1 MHEIMHLNTRRPSGM
16 TRMMGR
22 EVEGLQSAS
31 VWIGLWHQQLKKNM
45 TPCLLLH
52 LIHSVPNS
60 VSSHSNFIA
69 SPVLWIPFLG
79 SQFSLTFM
87 TLFTGHKT
95 IPSRWNPKELLELA
109 LSPASCL
116 LSPPHAPS
124 VNGNQPPPSQ
134 FNILGA
140 CCLPQLLSTA
150 AGSLDVKLLAL
161 NFLDKN
167 ALRENI
173 VHID

>member
-60 VSSHSNFIA
+60 VSSHSYFIA

-87 TLFTGHKT
+87 TLVHRTQNHPKQVESQGT
-95 IPSRWNPKELLELA
+95 SRISAIPSLLPPLTTPRPQRQWKPT
-109 LSPASCL
+109 SSFPVQHIGCL
-116 LSPPHAPS
+116 LFAVVVKHCCR
-124 VNGNQPPPSQ
+124 QPRCETVGSEFFGQKCSQ
-134 FNILGA
+134 GKY
-140 CCLPQLLSTA
+140 CSY
-150 AGSLDVKLLAL
+150 
-161 NFLDKN
+161 
-167 ALRENI
+167 
-173 VHID
+173 